1 MRALAA
7 RADVAGARVGVL
19 AFSFGAAPVL
29 FGLAH
34 EAIRTRT
41 SFALVFGSCFDVR
54 HAMKYMLTGAYDQ
67 AGLSGQVPLEAAG
80 DVRWRF
86 LKGNLHLLP
95 DSPTREHFLRM
106 LDARIADPSVL
117 VDPTVFSEPER
128 ELFALIENRDP
139 DRFESLY
146 APAAPRLDPWIRSL
160 SPVTVASQIT
170 TPLVII
176 HSVADRKTHYSESLA
191 LSRAVT
197 NAPPPVLAIVHV
209 FSHVEISLRGLSFA
223 SLAREILPSLR
234 LMWTVA
240 VRLVTELRAPDQE
253 AVALQERQCE
263 PFTSN
268 EAE

>member
-1 MRALAA
+1 M
-7 RADVAGARVGVL
+7 
-19 AFSFGAAPVL
+19 
-29 FGLAH
+29 
-34 EAIRTRT
+34 
-41 SFALVFGSCFDVR
+41 
-54 HAMKYMLTGAYDQ
+54 
-67 AGLSGQVPLEAAG
+67 
-80 DVRWRF
+80 
-86 LKGNLHLLP
+86 
-95 DSPTREHFLRM
+95 
-106 LDARIADPSVL
+106 
-117 VDPTVFSEPER
+117 
-128 ELFALIENRDP
+128 
-139 DRFESLY
+139 
-146 APAAPRLDPWIRSL
+146 
-160 SPVTVASQIT
+160 ASQIT